1 MKTYKVTCNIPVEI
15 EVAFVDEN
23 HASMEG
29 IKESIIGLLSAYEEG
44 DGDYM
49 ATMEEAVPDSIR
61 ENKVEIVKS
70 IRENKVE
77 IVKVEEMDRAAIP
90 SYIHMNK

>member
-15 EVAFVDEN
+15 EVTFVDEN
-23 HASMEG
+23 HASMES
-29 IKESIIGLLSAYEEG
+29 IKETIDGLLSAYEEG

-49 ATMEEAVPDSIR
+49 ATMEEAVQDSIR
-61 ENKVEIVKS
+61 EDKVSIVK
-70 IRENKVE
+70 I
-77 IVKVEEMDRAAIP
+77 EEEDRVAIP

>member
-49 ATMEEAVPDSIR
+49 AIMEEAVPD
-61 ENKVEIVKS
+61 S